1 MQLTQIINLQE
12 EMFSFMPRIIN
23 EGPFR
28 TAELFRETHCD
39 EDAVITA
46 LRLLYLSPL
55 GGYFGPVSHKGF

>member
-1 MQLTQIINLQE
+1 
-12 EMFSFMPRIIN
+12 MPRIIN